1 MIILIKICP
10 YCLKPVE
17 HFEKDYHK
25 SEVKAV
31 NVHTT
36 NKNCSVLQT
45 NFIKDHATCSNIQQ
59 LKVNAGKIAKD
70 LNFTEIQKKDFFNS
84 IIKLKRDR
92 NHLKDYIILQ
102 SALHQVLSYRR

>member
-31 NVHTT
+31 NVHTS

-45 NFIKDHATCSNIQQ
+45 NFVKNQATCSNIQS
-59 LKVNAGKIAKD
+59 LKTTAGKIAKQ
-70 LNFTEIQKKDFFNS
+70 LNFTEIQKETFFNS
-84 IIKLKRDR
+84 IVKLKRAK

-102 SALHQVLSYRR
+102 SALNTVLVGG

>member
-1 MIILIKICP
+1 VIILIKICP

-17 HFEKDYHK
+17 HFEKDYHR

-31 NVHTT
+31 NVHTS

-45 NFIKDHATCSNIQQ
+45 GFVKDQAKCSNIQS
-59 LKVNAGKIAKD
+59 LKMNAGKISKD
-70 LNFTEIQKKDFFNS
+70 LNLSEIQKKDFFNS

-102 SALHQVLSYRR
+102 SALNTVLVGG